1 MKTSKA
7 KRAPRKGPA
16 AASATRPPT
25 ARQKNAQDRALVAT
39 VLSALD
45 DLKAQNVTVLDVR
58 GLTDVADTLVVASG
72 TSDRH
77 VKSLAGRVAER
88 AKEAGFRA
96 LGLEGARDG
105 EWVLIDLQDVI
116 VHVMLPRV
124 REFYGLE
131 KLWDARAGGRARA

>member
-1 MKTSKA
+1 MKETSKSVRA
-7 KRAPRKGPA
+7 ARKTRKASGRPARAVHAPKRP
-16 AASATRPPT
+16 
-25 ARQKNAQDRALVAT
+25 ALVAT
-39 VLSALD
+39 VLAALN
-45 DLKAQNVTVLDVR
+45 DLKAQNVAVMDVTT
-58 GLTDVADTLVVASG
+58 LTDVADTVVVASG

-88 AKEAGFRA
+88 AKEAGYRA
-96 LGLEGARDG
+96 MGLEGARDG

-131 KLWDARAGGRARA
+131 KLWDARGRASA